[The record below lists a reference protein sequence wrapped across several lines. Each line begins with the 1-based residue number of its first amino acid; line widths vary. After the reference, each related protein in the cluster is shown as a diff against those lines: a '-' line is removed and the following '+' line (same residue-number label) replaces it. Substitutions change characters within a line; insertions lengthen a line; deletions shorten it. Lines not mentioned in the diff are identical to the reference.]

1 MSKRSPLTT
10 PDWQAAVRRRTQF
23 YLLVAFLLAVLF
35 GVLVFQFFWQQQVQ
49 KPQVLTAA
57 VFANQD
63 VPMGTTLTTE
73 MLVVR
78 NVPLDAVPPMHYS
91 FFEQVVGIA
100 SNTCDILEI
109 RIVITLVC
117 I

>member
-1 MSKRSPLTT
+1 MPKRAPLTT
-10 PDWQAAVRRRTQF
+10 PDWQACDERSRSAAVQRRTQF
-23 YLLVAFLLAVLF
+23 YLLV
-35 GVLVFQFFWQQQVQ
+35 
-49 KPQVLTAA
+49 
-57 VFANQD
+57 
-63 VPMGTTLTTE
+63 
-73 MLVVR
+73 VR
-78 NVPLDAVPPMHYS
+78 NVSLDAVPPMHYS